1 MYSPQLIIVKYISV
15 YFLIL
20 LFLSCTNQGPRHPQ
34 PFQHAS
40 KKVPLALLA
49 SSTPSYAEAKAQM
62 LALRNKTRQQLASGT
77 IDSTQAGALFTEG
90 LLTSLIPH
98 WYGTPWDFNGYTDT
112 PKQGKIACGYFVSTT
127 LLHAGIELDRY
138 KLAQQGP
145 LDEAI
150 ALSLHKGWRTFSGF
164 PAGAMAQKIKEEL
177 KEGLYFIG
185 LGESHVGYL
194 LKKEGELYL
203 IHANYTGDAVV
214 TIQPLMQSVFQ
225 HFTTWYIAEITYNRA
240 LLGYWLSGKK
250 CVLPYPNLAT
260 QSKK

>member
-1 MYSPQLIIVKYISV
+1 MYSPNLNLKRVKYISL

-20 LFLSCTNQGPRHPQ
+20 LLVSCTNQGSRHPK

-40 KKVPLALLA
+40 KKVPLSLLV
-49 SSTPSYAEAKAQM
+49 SRTQSYAEAKAQM
-62 LALRNKTRQQLASGT
+62 LALRNKTRQQLASGV
-77 IDSTQAGALFTEG
+77 IDSTQAGALFTEA
-90 LLTSLIPH
+90 LLTSIIPH

-127 LLHAGIELDRY
+127 LLHTGIMLDRY

-145 LDEAI
+145 RDECV
-150 ALSLHKGWRTFSGF
+150 ALSLHQKFWTFAGF
-164 PAGAMAQKIKEEL
+164 PAGARAKTINEAL

-185 LGESHVGYL
+185 LDESHVGYL
-194 LKKEGELYL
+194 LKQEGELYL

-225 HFTTWYIAEITYNRA
+225 HFTTWHIAEITYNRA

-250 CVLPYPNLAT
+250 CVLP
-260 QSKK
+260 

>member
-1 MYSPQLIIVKYISV
+1 MNLKSVITSLLLLI
-15 YFLIL
+15 F
-20 LFLSCTNQGPRHPQ
+20 FSCINQGPRHPK
-34 PFQHAS
+34 PFQHTS

-49 SSTPSYAEAKAQM
+49 SRTQSYAEAKAQM
-62 LALRNKTRQQLASGT
+62 LALRNKTRQQLASGA
-77 IDSTQAGALFTEG
+77 IDSAQAGVLFTEG
-90 LLTSLIPH
+90 LLKSIIPH

-127 LLHAGIELDRY
+127 LLHAGIALDRY

-145 LDEAI
+145 QDEAI
-150 ALSLHKGWRTFSGF
+150 ALSLHKGWRTFAGF
-164 PAGAMAQKIKEEL
+164 PAGDMAQKINADL
-177 KEGLYFIG
+177 QDGLYFIG

-194 LKKEGELYL
+194 LKQEGELYL
-203 IHANYTGDAVV
+203 IHANYAGDAVV

>member
-1 MYSPQLIIVKYISV
+1 MSLKNVILPL
-15 YFLIL
+15 LIL
-20 LFLSCTNQGPRHPQ
+20 LFFSCTNQGPRHPQ
-34 PFQHAS
+34 PFQNAS

-49 SSTPSYAEAKAQM
+49 SSTQSYAEAKAQM
-62 LALRNKTRQQLASGT
+62 LSLRNKTRQQLASGE
-77 IDSTQAGALFTEG
+77 IDSTQAGLLFTEG

-127 LLHAGIELDRY
+127 LLDMGIMLDRY

-145 LDEAI
+145 RDECI
-150 ALSLHKGWRTFSGF
+150 ALSLHQKFWTFAGF
-164 PAGAMAQKIKEEL
+164 PAGARAKTINEAL

-185 LGESHVGYL
+185 LDESHVGYL
-194 LKKEGELYL
+194 LKKDEKLYL

-225 HFTTWYIAEITYNRA
+225 HFTTWHIAEITYNRA

-250 CVLPYPNLAT
+250 CALPYPNLAVKN
-260 QSKK
+260 QK

>member
-1 MYSPQLIIVKYISV
+1 MNLTYVTASL
-15 YFLIL
+15 LIL
-20 LFLSCTNQGPRHPQ
+20 LFLSCTNQGPRHPK

-40 KKVPLALLA
+40 TKVPLALLV
-49 SSTPSYAEAKAQM
+49 SRTQSYADAKAQM
-62 LALRNKTRQQLASGT
+62 LTLRNKTRQQLASGA
-77 IDSTQAGALFTEG
+77 IDSTQAGVIFTEG

-127 LLHAGIELDRY
+127 LLHAGIDLDRY

-145 LDEAI
+145 RDEAI
-150 ALSLHKGWRTFSGF
+150 ALSLQQKFWTFAGF
-164 PAGAMAQKIKEEL
+164 PANDRAKNINEAL

-185 LGESHVGYL
+185 LDESHVGYL
-194 LKKEGELYL
+194 LKQEGELYL

-214 TIQPLMQSVFQ
+214 TVQPLMQSVFK
-225 HFTTWYIAEITYNRA
+225 HFMTWHIAEITYNRA
-240 LLGYWLSGKK
+240 LLRYWLSGKK
-250 CVLPYPNLAT
+250 CVLPYPNLAA

>member
-1 MYSPQLIIVKYISV
+1 MNLKYLTASL
-15 YFLIL
+15 LIL

-49 SSTPSYAEAKAQM
+49 SRTQSYAEAKAQM
-62 LALRNKTRQQLASGT
+62 LALRNKTRQQLASGA

-127 LLHAGIELDRY
+127 LLHMGIMLDRY

-145 LDEAI
+145 RDEAI
-150 ALSLHKGWRTFSGF
+150 ALSLHKGWRTVAGF
-164 PAGAMAQKIKEEL
+164 PADARAKGINESL

-225 HFTTWYIAEITYNRA
+225 HFSTWHIAEITYNRA
-240 LLGYWLSGKK
+240 LLRYWLSGEK
-250 CVLPYPNLAT
+250 CVLPYPNLAAK
-260 QSKK
+260 QRK

>member
-1 MYSPQLIIVKYISV
+1 MNLKYVTASL
-15 YFLIL
+15 LIL
-20 LFLSCTNQGPRHPQ
+20 LFLSCTNQGSRHPQ

-40 KKVPLALLA
+40 KEVPLSLLA
-49 SSTPSYAEAKAQM
+49 SSTQSYAEAKAQM
-62 LALRNKTRQQLASGT
+62 LVLRDKTRQQLASGT
-77 IDSTQAGALFTEG
+77 IDSTQAGVLFTEG

-127 LLHAGIELDRY
+127 LLHAGIALDRY

-145 LDEAI
+145 RDEAI
-150 ALSLHKGWRTFSGF
+150 ALSLHKGWRTVAGF
-164 PAGAMAQKIKEEL
+164 PADARAKGINESL

-185 LGESHVGYL
+185 LDESHVGYL
-194 LKKEGELYL
+194 LKKDGELYL

-225 HFTTWYIAEITYNRA
+225 HFTTWHIAEITYNRA

-250 CVLPYPNLAT
+250 CALPYPNLAVKN
-260 QSKK
+260 QK

>member
-1 MYSPQLIIVKYISV
+1 MSLKNVILPL
-15 YFLIL
+15 LIL
-20 LFLSCTNQGPRHPQ
+20 LSLSCTNQGPRHPQ
-34 PFQHAS
+34 PFQNAS

-49 SSTPSYAEAKAQM
+49 SSTQSYAEAKAQM
-62 LALRNKTRQQLASGT
+62 LALRNKTRQQLASGA
-77 IDSTQAGALFTEG
+77 IDSTQAGVLFTEG

-127 LLHAGIELDRY
+127 LLHAGIMLDRY

-145 LDEAI
+145 RDEAI
-150 ALSLHKGWRTFSGF
+150 ALSLHKGWRTVAGF
-164 PAGAMAQKIKEEL
+164 PADARAKGINESL

-203 IHANYTGDAVV
+203 IHANYTGEAVV

-225 HFTTWYIAEITYNRA
+225 HFTTWHIAEITYNRA

-250 CVLPYPNLAT
+250 CALPYPNLAIKN
-260 QSKK
+260 QK

>member
-1 MYSPQLIIVKYISV
+1 
-15 YFLIL
+15 
-20 LFLSCTNQGPRHPQ
+20 
-34 PFQHAS
+34 
-40 KKVPLALLA
+40 
-49 SSTPSYAEAKAQM
+49 M
-62 LALRNKTRQQLASGT
+62 LTLRNKVRQQLASGT
-77 IDSTQAGALFTEG
+77 IDSTQAGILFTEG
-90 LLTSLIPH
+90 LLETIFPH

-112 PKQGKIACGYFVSTT
+112 PNQGKIACGYFVSTT
-127 LLHAGIELDRY
+127 LLHAGIALNRY

-145 LDEAI
+145 RDEAI
-150 ALSLHKGWRTFSGF
+150 ALSLHKSCQTFAGF
-164 PAGAMAQKIKEEL
+164 PARSMAQKINQEL

-185 LGESHVGYL
+185 LDESHVGYL

-240 LLGYWLSGKK
+240 LLGYWLSGEK
-250 CVLPYPNLAT
+250 CVLSYPNLAA

>member
-1 MYSPQLIIVKYISV
+1 MSLKNIAKS
-15 YFLIL
+15 L
-20 LFLSCTNQGPRHPQ
+20 LMLLVLSCTNQGPRHPN

-49 SSTPSYAEAKAQM
+49 SSTQSYAEAKSQM
-62 LALRNKTRQQLASGT
+62 LALRNKTRQQLASGA

-127 LLHAGIELDRY
+127 LLHMGIMLDRY

-145 LDEAI
+145 RDEAI
-150 ALSLHKGWRTFSGF
+150 ALSLHKGWRTVAGF
-164 PAGAMAQKIKEEL
+164 PADARAKGINESL

-225 HFTTWYIAEITYNRA
+225 HFTTWHIAEITYNRA
-240 LLGYWLSGKK
+240 LLRYWLSGEK